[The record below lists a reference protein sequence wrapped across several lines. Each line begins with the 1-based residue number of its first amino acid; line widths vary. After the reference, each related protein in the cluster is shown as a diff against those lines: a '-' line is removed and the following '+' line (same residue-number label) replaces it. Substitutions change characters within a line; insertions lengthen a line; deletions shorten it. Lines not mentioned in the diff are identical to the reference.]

1 MDREADIMEEEGRA
15 MDLATGRRAP
25 AQGPSGKTAG
35 EKPQVNI
42 AGGIL
47 MLIFAFFIGDL
58 FGSIPYL
65 GVIFNLIASFS
76 IYIWV
81 KTNGLDRGKPWFVSW
96 SPGLGGAAES
106 VLNLFFAPLAAVFPT
121 YAAIVFTVMILNT
134 KTGHQFSKLV
144 SPSL

>member
-1 MDREADIMEEEGRA
+1 MDEAEREEKNLMELKQNQLASERRKEEVRPTEERSRIN
-15 MDLATGRRAP
+15 MVV
-25 AQGPSGKTAG
+25 AG
-35 EKPQVNI
+35 M
-42 AGGIL
+42 
-47 MLIFAFFIGDL
+47 MLFFAFVVGDL
-58 FGSIPYL
+58 LGSIPYL

-106 VLNLFFAPLAAVFPT
+106 VLNLFFAPLAAAFPT
-121 YAAIVFTVMILNT
+121 YAAIVLMVMILNT
-134 KTGHQFSKLV
+134 KTGRQFSKFA